1 MKVDCTVEANKQL
14 CSDQEVIFIF
24 VYYLTIFT
32 LLWLKVE
39 GFPTIFLYRN
49 GEKLSEYTGNRNL
62 EDLYEF
68 VKKHVQHD
76 EL

>member
-1 MKVDCTVEANKQL
+1 MKVDCTLEDNKQL
-14 CSDQEVIFIF
+14 CSEQE
-24 VYYLTIFT
+24 
-32 LLWLKVE
+32 VE
-39 GFPTIFLYRN
+39 GFPSIFLYRN
-49 GEKLSEYTGNRNL
+49 GEKISEYTGNRGL